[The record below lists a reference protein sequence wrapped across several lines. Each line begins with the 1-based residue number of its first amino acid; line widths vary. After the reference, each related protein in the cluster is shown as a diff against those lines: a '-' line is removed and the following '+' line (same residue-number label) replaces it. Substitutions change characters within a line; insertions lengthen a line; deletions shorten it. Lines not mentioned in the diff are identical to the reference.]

1 MTTFEAV
8 NPGARARAVARFAGG
23 LLLGL
28 VALAA
33 SALADT
39 RPAARPQ
46 VPEAAKAGLDPA
58 RLARIRPRLQEL
70 TDAGRNAGA
79 VTLVAR
85 RGVVAHLEAV
95 GYQDVEAKAP
105 MRTDSIFQIMS
116 MTKPVTG
123 LGIMM
128 LAEEGRLGLLD
139 PVEKHLP
146 EFKGMKVRMRT
157 GESGPDVGRL
167 VEPERAVTIRDL
179 MTHTSGM
186 GDYPAAL
193 DLYTKMNLSLEDAVK
208 AAAAQPLLFQP
219 GERWSYCNP
228 GIATLGRIIEVVS
241 GQRYEDFL
249 KARLFDPLKMNDTFF
264 FPPADKTA
272 RIALVYRPKDGR
284 LERSPA
290 TILGGDAA
298 RFRAGAKYP
307 APDFG
312 LYSTAGDLVRLYQM
326 VLDRGTFEGRRYLSP
341 AALDLMTAVQTGSL
355 KAGWK
360 PGAGFG
366 LTFEVVRDPMGTLA
380 FQSAGTYGHGGAFGT
395 EGWIDPTR
403 RMITILLL
411 QRSEGGDSDEHNA
424 LRALAA
430 SAIVD

>member
-1 MTTFEAV
+1 MTHRRARTGAV
-8 NPGARARAVARFAGG
+8 IAASLRIPGA
-23 LLLGL
+23 LLLAL
-28 VALAA
+28 VALAGPA
-33 SALADT
+33 RAEVKPAGRAPGSE
-39 RPAARPQ
+39 AAR
-46 VPEAAKAGLDPA
+46 AGLDPA
-58 RLARIRPRLQEL
+58 RLARIRPRMQEL
-70 TDAGRNAGA
+70 TDAGRNAGV

-95 GYQDVEAKAP
+95 GLQDLEARTP

-128 LAEEGRLGLLD
+128 LAEEGRLSLLD

-146 EFKGMKVRMRT
+146 EFKGLKVRVRA
-157 GESGPDVGRL
+157 GESGPDAGRL
-167 VEPERAVTIRDL
+167 VDPERALTIRDL

-186 GDYPAAL
+186 GDYPPAL
-193 DLYTKMNLSLEDAVK
+193 DLYTRMNLSLGDAVK
-208 AAAAQPLLFQP
+208 AAAGLPLLFQP
-219 GERWSYCNP
+219 GERWSYSNP

-241 GQRYEDFL
+241 GQSYPDFM
-249 KARLFDPLKMNDTFF
+249 KTRLFDPLKMNDTFF
-264 FPPADKTA
+264 FPPADKTG
-272 RIALVYRPKDGR
+272 RIALVYRPRDGR

-298 RFRAGAKYP
+298 RFRAGATYP

-312 LYSTAGDLVRLYQM
+312 LYSTAADLFRLYEM
-326 VLDRGTFEGRRYLSP
+326 LLDRGVFEGRRYLSP
-341 AALDLMTAVQTGSL
+341 AALDLMTSVQTGSL

-360 PGAGFG
+360 PGAAFG
-366 LTFEVVRDPMGTLA
+366 LTFELVRDPMGTLA

>member
-219 GERWSYCNP
+219 GERWSYCNS

-411 QRSEGGDSDEHNA
+411 QRSEGGDSDEYNA